1 MVLQMTRAARG
12 SIDRSATL
20 AVALARASV
29 PLAGNFAMAAQL
41 LRLLL
46 LVCCVVAPLIA
57 AASPTLDRIRDSGT
71 ITFAYRDHA
80 APFSYTDR
88 DGRVRGYSTEL
99 CMAVAATIQQT
110 LKLPSLKI
118 VWQPVD
124 AANRL
129 EAVKSGR
136 ADAECGTT
144 TITLSRMKDVD
155 FSLPIFVDGGSVLVR
170 SKSKIAKLG
179 DLRGRKIAVIGGTTT
194 EQALVAAFAVLD
206 AQATLV
212 PVTDAAEGARLLA
225 AGKVD
230 GYAGDRIVLASIK
243 LNSPAGRD
251 FALLGNDFSYEPY
264 GIVVRRDDS
273 DFRLAVNR
281 ALVDLYKHGGI
292 DPIFQRWLAPLGPP
306 GPLLHSMFYLSSL
319 PD

>member
-1 MVLQMTRAARG
+1 
-12 SIDRSATL
+12 
-20 AVALARASV
+20 
-29 PLAGNFAMAAQL
+29 MAAHS

-46 LVCCVVAPLIA
+46 LFCCVAVQPC

-110 LKLPSLKI
+110 LKLPSLKL

-129 EAVKSGR
+129 EAVQSGR

-155 FSLPIFVDGGSVLVR
+155 FSLPIFVDGASLLVR
-170 SKSKIAKLG
+170 SKARIAKLS

-225 AGKVD
+225 AGL
-230 GYAGDRIVLASIK
+230 GD
-243 LNSPAGRD
+243 
-251 FALLGNDFSYEPY
+251 
-264 GIVVRRDDS
+264 
-273 DFRLAVNR
+273 
-281 ALVDLYKHGGI
+281 
-292 DPIFQRWLAPLGPP
+292 
-306 GPLLHSMFYLSSL
+306 
-319 PD
+319 

>member
-1 MVLQMTRAARG
+1 MGQ
-12 SIDRSATL
+12 IHRSATL
-20 AVALARASV
+20 AVALVRSSA
-29 PLAGNFAMAAQL
+29 PLAGDFEMAAHP
-41 LRLLL
+41 LRILL
-46 LVCCVVAPLIA
+46 LVCCVAA
-57 AASPTLDRIRDSGT
+57 QACAASPTLERIRDSGT

-88 DGRVRGYSTEL
+88 DGRARGYSTEL
-99 CMAVAATIQQT
+99 CIAIAAAIQQA
-110 LKLPSLKI
+110 LKLSSLKI

-129 EAVKSGR
+129 EAVQSGR

-170 SKSKIAKLG
+170 AKSRIAKLA

-194 EQALVAAFAVLD
+194 EQALVAAFGVID

-212 PVTDAAEGARLLA
+212 PVADATEGAQLLA

-243 LNSPAGRD
+243 QRSAAGRD
-251 FALLGNDFSYEPY
+251 FALLGSDFSYEPY
-264 GIVVRRDDS
+264 GIVVRRDDP
-273 DFRLAVNR
+273 DFRLVVNR

>member
-1 MVLQMTRAARG
+1 MTDLPVTSR
-12 SIDRSATL
+12 SSATL
-20 AVALARASV
+20 AVALARPFGRSPNA
-29 PLAGNFAMAAQL
+29 LKMAAHP
-41 LRLLL
+41 LRVLLL
-46 LVCCVVAPLIA
+46 ICCVAASMAA
-57 AASPTLDRIRDSGT
+57 AASATLDHVRETGT

-88 DGRVRGYSTEL
+88 DGRVRGYSAEL
-99 CMAVAATIQQT
+99 CTAVAASIQQSM
-110 LKLPSLKI
+110 KLPTLKI

-129 EAVKSGR
+129 DAVASGR
-136 ADAECGTT
+136 VDAECGTT
-144 TITLSRMKDVD
+144 TITLSRVKDVG

-170 SKSKIAKLG
+170 AKSRIAKLA
-179 DLRGRKIAVIGGTTT
+179 DLRGRKIAVIAGTTT
-194 EQALVAAFAVLD
+194 EQALVAAFGVLG

-212 PVTDAAEGARLLA
+212 PVTDAVQGAAMLA

-230 GYAGDRIVLASIK
+230 GYAGDRIVLADIK
-243 LNSPAGRD
+243 LRSPSGRD
-251 FALLGNDFSYEPY
+251 LALLGVDFSYEPY
-264 GIVVRRDDS
+264 GIVMRRDDP

-281 ALVDLYKHGGI
+281 ALVDLYKRGGI

-306 GPLLHSMFYLSSL
+306 GPLLHSMYYLSSL

>member
-1 MVLQMTRAARG
+1 MTTR
-12 SIDRSATL
+12 
-20 AVALARASV
+20 
-29 PLAGNFAMAAQL
+29 PL
-41 LRLLL
+41 RVLLL
-46 LVCCVVAPLIA
+46 ICCVAASSVA
-57 AASPTLDRIRDSGT
+57 AASSTLDRIRETGT

-99 CMAVAATIQQT
+99 CNAVAASIQQS
-110 LKLPSLKI
+110 LKLSTLKI

-124 AANRL
+124 AAARL
-129 EAVKSGR
+129 DAVASGR
-136 ADAECGTT
+136 VDAECGTT

-170 SKSKIAKLG
+170 AKSRIAKLA
-179 DLRGRKIAVIGGTTT
+179 DLRGRKIAVIAGTTT
-194 EQALVAAFAVLD
+194 EQSLVSAFGVLGG
-206 AQATLV
+206 QATLV
-212 PVTDAAEGARLLA
+212 PVTNAAEGAAMLA

-230 GYAGDRIVLASIK
+230 GYAGDRIVLTDIK
-243 LNSPAGRD
+243 LHSPQGRD
-251 FALLGNDFSYEPY
+251 YALLGADFSYEPY
-264 GIVVRRDDS
+264 AIVVRRDDP

-281 ALVDLYKHGGI
+281 ALVGLYKGGGI

-306 GPLLHSMFYLSSL
+306 GPLLHSMYYLSSL

>member
-1 MVLQMTRAARG
+1 MDLPVTTR
-12 SIDRSATL
+12 SSATL
-20 AVALARASV
+20 AVALARPIRS
-29 PLAGNFAMAAQL
+29 LANILKMAAHL
-41 LRLLL
+41 LRVLSLI
-46 LVCCVVAPLIA
+46 CCVAASTAA
-57 AASPTLDRIRDSGT
+57 AASSTLDRVRENGT

-88 DGRVRGYSTEL
+88 DGSVRGYTAEL
-99 CMAVAATIQQT
+99 CGAVAAWIQQS
-110 LKLPSLKI
+110 LKLPTLKI

-129 EAVKSGR
+129 DAVASGR
-136 ADAECGTT
+136 VDAECGTT

-170 SKSKIAKLG
+170 VKSRIAKLA
-179 DLRGRKIAVIGGTTT
+179 DLRGRKIAVIAGTTT
-194 EQALVAAFAVLD
+194 EQALVAAFGVLG

-212 PVTDAAEGARLLA
+212 PVTDSVQGAAMLA

-230 GYAGDRIVLASIK
+230 GYAGDRIVLADIK
-243 LNSPAGRD
+243 LRSPSGRD
-251 FALLGNDFSYEPY
+251 LMLLGDDFSYEPY
-264 GIVVRRDDS
+264 GIVMRRDDP

-281 ALVDLYKHGGI
+281 ALVDLYKRGGI

-306 GPLLHSMFYLSSL
+306 GPLLHSMYYLSSL

>member
-1 MVLQMTRAARG
+1 
-12 SIDRSATL
+12 
-20 AVALARASV
+20 
-29 PLAGNFAMAAQL
+29 MAAQL
-41 LRLLL
+41 LHLLL
-46 LVCCVVAPLIA
+46 LVCCVVAPLNA

-99 CMAVAATIQQT
+99 CMAVAAAIQQT

-118 VWQPVD
+118 AWQPVD
-124 AANRL
+124 AATRL
-129 EAVKSGR
+129 EAVQSGR

-155 FSLPIFVDGGSVLVR
+155 FSLPIFVDGASVLVR
-170 SKSKIAKLG
+170 SKSRIAKLA

-194 EQALVAAFAVLD
+194 EQALVAAFAMLD

-212 PVTDAAEGARLLA
+212 PVTDAEEGARLLA

-230 GYAGDRIVLASIK
+230 GFAGDRIVLASIK
-243 LNSPAGRD
+243 LRSPAGRD
-251 FALLGNDFSYEPY
+251 FALLGSDFSYEPY
-264 GIVVRRDDS
+264 GIVVRRDDP

>member
-1 MVLQMTRAARG
+1 MVAH
-12 SIDRSATL
+12 
-20 AVALARASV
+20 
-29 PLAGNFAMAAQL
+29 PL
-41 LRLLL
+41 RVLLL
-46 LVCCVVAPLIA
+46 IVCVAA
-57 AASPTLDRIRDSGT
+57 SASAEASPTLDRIRDSGT

-80 APFSYTDR
+80 APFSFTDR
-88 DGRVRGYSTEL
+88 DGRARGYSTEL
-99 CMAVAATIQQT
+99 CMAVAAAVQQA

-124 AANRL
+124 AADRL
-129 EAVKSGR
+129 DTVQSGR

-170 SKSKIAKLG
+170 AKSKIAKLA
-179 DLRGRKIAVIGGTTT
+179 DLRNRRIAVIGGTTT
-194 EQALVAAFAVLD
+194 ERALVAAFGLID

-212 PVTDAAEGARLLA
+212 PVSHAAEGAALLA

-230 GYAGDRIVLASIK
+230 GFAGDRIVLAAIRQR
-243 LNSPAGRD
+243 SPAGRA
-251 FALLGNDFSYEPY
+251 FALLGADFSYEPY
-264 GIVVRRDDS
+264 GIVVRRDDP

-281 ALVDLYKHGGI
+281 ALVDLYKRGGI

>member
-1 MVLQMTRAARG
+1 
-12 SIDRSATL
+12 
-20 AVALARASV
+20 
-29 PLAGNFAMAAQL
+29 MAAKL

-46 LVCCVVAPLIA
+46 LICCAVAPLIA

-99 CMAVAATIQQT
+99 CMAVAAAIQQT

-118 VWQPVD
+118 AWQPVD
-124 AANRL
+124 AATRL
-129 EAVKSGR
+129 DAVQSGR

-155 FSLPIFVDGGSVLVR
+155 FSLPIFVDGASVLVR
-170 SKSKIAKLG
+170 SKSRIAKLA
-179 DLRGRKIAVIGGTTT
+179 DLRGRKIALIGGTTT

-206 AQATLV
+206 MQATLV

-230 GYAGDRIVLASIK
+230 GFASDRIVLASIK
-243 LNSPAGRD
+243 LRSPAGRD
-251 FALLGNDFSYEPY
+251 LALLGSDFSYEPY
-264 GIVVRRDDS
+264 GIVVRRDDP

>member
-1 MVLQMTRAARG
+1 
-12 SIDRSATL
+12 
-20 AVALARASV
+20 
-29 PLAGNFAMAAQL
+29 MAAQL
-41 LRLLL
+41 LRILL
-46 LVCCVVAPLIA
+46 LVYCVVAPLVA
-57 AASPTLDRIRDSGT
+57 AASPTLDRIRDTGT

-99 CMAVAATIQQT
+99 CMAVAAAIQQT

-118 VWQPVD
+118 AWQPVD
-124 AANRL
+124 AATRL
-129 EAVKSGR
+129 DAVQSGR

-155 FSLPIFVDGGSVLVR
+155 FSLPIFVDGASVLVR
-170 SKSKIAKLG
+170 SKSRIAKLA

-225 AGKVD
+225 TGKVD
-230 GYAGDRIVLASIK
+230 GFAGDRIVLASIK
-243 LNSPAGRD
+243 LRSPAGRD
-251 FALLGNDFSYEPY
+251 LALLGSDFSYEPY
-264 GIVVRRDDS
+264 GIVVRRDDP

>member
-1 MVLQMTRAARG
+1 
-12 SIDRSATL
+12 
-20 AVALARASV
+20 
-29 PLAGNFAMAAQL
+29 MAAQS
-41 LRLLL
+41 LRILMLAFCL
-46 LVCCVVAPLIA
+46 AA
-57 AASPTLDRIRDSGT
+57 QASAASPTLDRIRDSGT

-88 DGRVRGYSTEL
+88 DGHVRGYSTEL
-99 CMAVAATIQQT
+99 CAAIAAAIQQS
-110 LKLPSLKI
+110 LKLPALKI

-129 EAVKSGR
+129 EAVQTGR
-136 ADAECGTT
+136 VDAECGTT
-144 TITLSRMKDVD
+144 TITLSRMQDVD
-155 FSLPIFVDGGSVLVR
+155 FSVPIFVDGGSVLVR
-170 SKSKIAKLG
+170 ARSKIAKLA
-179 DLRGRKIAVIGGTTT
+179 DLAGHKIAVIGGTTT
-194 EQALVAAFAVLD
+194 EHALVAAFGVLG

-212 PVTDAAEGARLLA
+212 QVPDASVGEALLA

-230 GYAGDRIVLASIK
+230 GFAGDRIVLAEIK
-243 LNSPAGRD
+243 QHSPRGHELV
-251 FALLGNDFSYEPY
+251 LLGSDFSYEPY
-264 GIVVRRDDS
+264 GIVVRRDDP

-281 ALVDLYKHGGI
+281 ALVDLYKRGGV

>member
-1 MVLQMTRAARG
+1 MT
-12 SIDRSATL
+12 
-20 AVALARASV
+20 
-29 PLAGNFAMAAQL
+29 AQL
-41 LRLLL
+41 PRLLL
-46 LVCCVVAPLIA
+46 LVCCVVAPLNA

-99 CMAVAATIQQT
+99 CMAVAAAIQQT

-118 VWQPVD
+118 AWQPVD
-124 AANRL
+124 AATRL
-129 EAVKSGR
+129 EAVQSGR

-155 FSLPIFVDGGSVLVR
+155 FSLPIFVDGASVLVR
-170 SKSKIAKLG
+170 SKSRIAKLA

-194 EQALVAAFAVLD
+194 EQALVAAFAMLD

-212 PVTDAAEGARLLA
+212 PVTDAEEGARLLA

-230 GYAGDRIVLASIK
+230 GFAGDRIVLASIK
-243 LNSPAGRD
+243 LRSPAGRD
-251 FALLGNDFSYEPY
+251 LALLGSDFSYEPY
-264 GIVVRRDDS
+264 GIVVRRDDP

>member
-1 MVLQMTRAARG
+1 MTDLPVTSRA
-12 SIDRSATL
+12 SATL
-20 AVALARASV
+20 AVALARPIRS
-29 PLAGNFAMAAQL
+29 LANVLKMAAHL
-41 LRLLL
+41 LRILLL
-46 LVCCVVAPLIA
+46 ICCV
-57 AASPTLDRIRDSGT
+57 AASPGSAASSTLDRVRESGT

-88 DGRVRGYSTEL
+88 DGRVRGYSAEL
-99 CMAVAATIQQT
+99 CTAVAASIQQS
-110 LKLPSLKI
+110 LRLPTLKI

-129 EAVKSGR
+129 DAVASGR
-136 ADAECGTT
+136 VDAECGTT

-170 SKSKIAKLG
+170 VKSRIAKLT
-179 DLRGRKIAVIGGTTT
+179 DLRGRKIAVIAGTTT
-194 EQALVAAFAVLD
+194 EQALVDAFGVLG

-212 PVTDAAEGARLLA
+212 PVSNAVQGAAMLA

-230 GYAGDRIVLASIK
+230 GYAGDRIVLADIK
-243 LNSPAGRD
+243 LHSPSGRD
-251 FALLGNDFSYEPY
+251 LALLGVDFSYEPY
-264 GIVVRRDDS
+264 GIVMRRDDP

-281 ALVDLYKHGGI
+281 ALVDLYKRGGI

-306 GPLLHSMFYLSSL
+306 GPLLHSMYYLSSL